1 MNTVL
6 ANERERTGKRRL
18 SSKRR
23 NELLISAV
31 LLAPL
36 VVILIIFLAWPVIWT
51 FFLSFTNM
59 QLTGTTAVN
68 WSWVGFTHY
77 INLFG
82 DAEFFNSVRLSLI
95 YFAGSAFLG
104 QCVLGFF
111 LALLL
116 EKRLRWTRTIVGGVI
131 ILAWVIPEIV
141 ASFMWFALLSDGG
154 VLHNIL
160 GFLHIPY
167 ETWLIEHPM
176 LSVSL
181 GNAWRG
187 VAFSMLIFTAAIA
200 NIPPEM
206 KEAAEVDGASSWRRL
221 IYITIPMISEA
232 ILIDLVLITLGT
244 LNNFTLIY
252 SMTGGGPGNKTQVLS
267 VLMYDKAFSQYQLSY
282 GSAISVILL
291 IIGALLSVV
300 YMKILKKQ
308 GSQ

>member
-1 MNTVL
+1 MNTIL
-6 ANERERTGKRRL
+6 AAKRQKSFVHQ

-23 NELLISAV
+23 NELVISAI

-36 VVILIIFLAWPVIWT
+36 LVILFIFLAWPVIWT
-51 FFLSFTNM
+51 FFLSFTNL
-59 QLTGTTAVN
+59 QLTGSTAKD
-68 WSWVGFTHY
+68 WDWVGLSHY
-77 INLFG
+77 INLFK
-82 DAEFFNSVRLSLI
+82 DTEFFNSARLSLV
-95 YFAGSAFLG
+95 YFIGSAFFG

-111 LALLL
+111 LALLI
-116 EKRLRWTRTIVGGVI
+116 EKRRRWTRAGVGGVI

-154 VLHNIL
+154 VLHNL
-160 GFLHIPY
+160 FTFFNIPY

-176 LSVSL
+176 LSVTL
-181 GNAWRG
+181 GNSWRG

-200 NIPPEM
+200 NIPPEI
-206 KEAAEVDGASSWRRL
+206 KEAAQVDGASSWRRM

-252 SMTGGGPGNKTQVLS
+252 SLTGGGPGDKTQVLS
-267 VLMYDKAFSQYQLSY
+267 VLMYEKAFSQYQLSY
-282 GSAISVILL
+282 GSAISVVLL
-291 IIGALLSVV
+291 ILGAILSVV

-308 GSQ
+308 NNG